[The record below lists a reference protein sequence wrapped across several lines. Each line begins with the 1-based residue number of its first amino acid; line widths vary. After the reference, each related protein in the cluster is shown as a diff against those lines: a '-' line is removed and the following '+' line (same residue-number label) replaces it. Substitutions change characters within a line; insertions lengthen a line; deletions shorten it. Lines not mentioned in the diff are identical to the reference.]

1 MKDQEIIL
9 INFLISFI
17 LIVIFYRKVLR
28 NIQIL
33 KNSIEEVLRSFSD
46 SIMRLAQVT
55 IHRTNENKNSIRSL
69 QRNVNNL
76 NKIAIINEEE

>member
-33 KNSIEEVLRSFSD
+33 KNSIEEVLRIFSD

-55 IHRTNENKNSIRSL
+55 IYRTNENKNSIRSL

>member
-69 QRNVNNL
+69 QRNVNSL

>member
-9 INFLISFI
+9 INFFISFI

-28 NIQIL
+28 KIQIL
-33 KNSIEEVLRSFSD
+33 KNSIEKVLRSFSD

-55 IHRTNENKNSIRSL
+55 IHRTNKNKNSIRSL

-76 NKIAIINEEE
+76 NEIAIINEEE

>member
-9 INFLISFI
+9 INFFISFI

-28 NIQIL
+28 KIQIL
-33 KNSIEEVLRSFSD
+33 KNSIEKVLKSFSD

-55 IHRTNENKNSIRSL
+55 IHRTNKNKNSIRSL

-76 NKIAIINEEE
+76 NEIAIINEEE

>member
-9 INFLISFI
+9 INFFISFI

-28 NIQIL
+28 KIQFL
-33 KNSIEEVLRSFSD
+33 KNSIEKVLKSFSD

-55 IHRTNENKNSIRSL
+55 IHRTNVNKNSIRSL

-76 NKIAIINEEE
+76 NEIAIINEEE

>member
-46 SIMRLAQVT
+46 SVMRLAQVT
-55 IHRTNENKNSIRSL
+55 IYRINENKNSIRSL

>member
-9 INFLISFI
+9 INFLVSFI

-33 KNSIEEVLRSFSD
+33 KNNIEKVLKSFSD